1 MGDLT
6 LTGGTETT
14 VPVPPAPVFPPSRR
28 RRPFVARSRHWLLLA
43 APLLVIAVLLVY
55 PIVRVVYLSFQ
66 QYGLREVISGSP
78 SFVGLDNFREVL
90 SGGYLW
96 RTVLPNTVVFA
107 AVSVVGTIVLG
118 TLVALLLQSVGG
130 KIRAVIIASALVA
143 WALPAVTG
151 TYIWVWIFDPDS
163 GLVRRTLQSVGLL
176 GPDGFNWFTER
187 LSFYAIATLNV
198 IHHGYPFIAITI
210 FAGLTTVP
218 VELHEAAKLDG
229 ASAWRRFWSITMP
242 MMRPVFAVVTILSTI
257 WDFKVFTQVYLMPG
271 GSGSNPEVFNLG
283 VWSYVTSINQ
293 NDYGLGAAIA
303 VLLTLVLM
311 VITVVYLRALFKED
325 EVG

>member
-1 MGDLT
+1 MIS
-6 LTGGTETT
+6 
-14 VPVPPAPVFPPSRR
+14 PCPARR
-28 RRPFVARSRHWLLLA
+28 RRPLIARTRHWLLLA
-43 APLLVIAVLLVY
+43 GPLLVVAVLLVY
-55 PIVRVVYLSFQ
+55 PILRVVYLSFQ
-66 QYGLREVISGSP
+66 RYGLREVISGSP

-90 SGGYLW
+90 SGSYLW
-96 RTVLPNTVVFA
+96 KTVLPNTVVFA
-107 AVSVVGTIVLG
+107 IVAVVGTIVLG
-118 TLVALLLQSVGG
+118 TLVALLLQNVGART
-130 KIRAVIIASALVA
+130 RAVIIASALVA

-218 VELHEAAKLDG
+218 VELIEAAKLDG

-257 WDFKVFTQVYLMPG
+257 WDFKVFTQIYLMPG

-283 VWSYVTSINQ
+283 VWSYVKSINQ
-293 NDYGLGAAIA
+293 NDYGVGAAIA
-303 VLLTLVLM
+303 VLLTLVLLA
-311 VITVVYLRALFKED
+311 ITVVYLRALFKED
-325 EVG
+325 EIA